1 MNGFSSLPQ
10 HLMLVKTSVKNILI
24 LETSFDKSV
33 PKNKGNQSI
42 VSRQQSLSISDDAL
56 LR

>member
-1 MNGFSSLPQ
+1 MNEFSSLPQ

-42 VSRQQSLSISDDAL
+42 VSRHQRSSEP
-56 LR
+56 